1 MQTRGKLF
9 DDLSQLMTNAAGIAQ
24 GAREEAE
31 QAVRTAFERWL
42 RESNLVTQEEF
53 EVVRGMAEK
62 ARAENEALNERLAAL
77 EAKLA
82 QGDSAKS

>member
-31 QAVRTAFERWL
+31 QAMRTALEKFL
-42 RESNLVTQEEF
+42 RDSNLVTAEEF
-53 EVVRGMAEK
+53 
-62 ARAENEALNERLAAL
+62 
-77 EAKLA
+77 
-82 QGDSAKS
+82 

>member
-31 QAVRTAFERWL
+31 QAFRTALERWL

-53 EVVRGMAEK
+53 EVVRGMAEAAREENESLK
-62 ARAENEALNERLAAL
+62 ARIEALES
-77 EAKLA
+77 KLA
-82 QGDSAKS
+82 QGDSAGS

>member
-31 QAVRTAFERWL
+31 QAMRTALEKFL
-42 RESNLVTQEEF
+42 RDSNLVTAEEF
-53 EVVRGMAEK
+53 EVVRGMAER
-62 ARAENEALNERLAAL
+62 AREENEALKSRIEAL
-77 EAKLA
+77 EAQLA
-82 QGDSAKS
+82 QSGKAEG